1 MSKAQVDILLATYN
15 GSAFLEQQLESLV
28 NQAYSHWHLWVRD
41 DGSTDQ
47 TPALLAAF
55 AQRWPQ
61 KVTVVSDTLGNLG
74 IRGNFGRLMELSQA
88 PYAMFCDQDDVWLP
102 QKIEES
108 LKAMHGLE
116 ARWGGEGPLLV
127 YSNLAVMNRDG
138 QEVAPSFWS
147 YQFIDARANQL
158 NQLLVQNVVTGC
170 TVLFNAPL
178 RNLALPLPRQYALHD
193 SWLGLVASC
202 FGHLAPIDQPLIR
215 YRQHGSNVVGA
226 YAYSW
231 SRLLTKL
238 GRLWEVRR
246 RERGHEGQARI
257 FLEAYHDRLSPVQR
271 QTLQAMAQLSQHNF
285 LVRKYLVLR
294 YGLFKTGFFRN
305 LAWLIR
311 A

>member
-1 MSKAQVDILLATYN
+1 MSDAPVDILLATYN
-15 GSAFLEQQLESLV
+15 GSAFLEQQLESLLH
-28 NQAYSHWHLWVRD
+28 QTYPHWHLWVRD

-55 AQRWPQ
+55 AQRWPH

-74 IRGNFGRLMELSQA
+74 IRANFGRLMELSRA
-88 PYAMFCDQDDVWLP
+88 PYIMFCDQDDVWLP
-102 QKIEES
+102 HKIEES

-127 YSNLAVMNRDG
+127 YSNLSVMNHEG
-138 QEVAPSFWS
+138 KEVAPSFWT
-147 YQFIDARANQL
+147 YQFIDGNANRL

-170 TVLFNAPL
+170 AVLFNAPL
-178 RNLALPLPRQYALHD
+178 CSLALPLPRQYALHD

-202 FGHLAPIDQPLIR
+202 FGHLAPINEPLIR
-215 YRQHGSNVVGA
+215 YRQHGSNMVGA

-231 SRLLTKL
+231 SRLLVKL

-246 RERGHEGQARI
+246 RERGLEGQARI

-271 QTLQAMAQLSQHNF
+271 QTSQAMAYLSLRNF

-305 LAWLIR
+305 LAWLLR

>member
-1 MSKAQVDILLATYN
+1 MTSARVDILLATYN

-28 NQAYSHWHLWVRD
+28 GQTYPHWHLWVRD

-74 IRGNFGRLMELSQA
+74 IRGNFSCLMELSRA

-108 LKAMHGLE
+108 LRVMQELE
-116 ARWGGEGPLLV
+116 VRWGSAGPLLV
-127 YSNLAVMNRDG
+127 YSNLSVMNRDG
-138 QEVAPSFWS
+138 KEVAPSFWT
-147 YQFIDARANQL
+147 YQFIDGHSNRL

-170 TVLFNAPL
+170 TMLFNAPL
-178 RNLALPLPRQYALHD
+178 RSLALPLPRQYALHD

-202 FGHLAPIDQPLIR
+202 FGHLASIDQPLIR
-215 YRQHGSNVVGA
+215 YRQHGANVVGA

-231 SRLLTKL
+231 SRLLVKL
-238 GRLWEVRR
+238 SRLWEVRR
-246 RERGHEGQARI
+246 RERGLEGQARI
-257 FLEAYHDRLSPVQR
+257 FLEAYHDRLSPSQR
-271 QTLQAMAQLSQHNF
+271 QTLQAMAHLSQHNF

-294 YGLFKTGFFRN
+294 YGLFKTGLFRN
-305 LAWLIR
+305 LAWLFR